1 MKRDDYCVFI
11 LTHGRP
17 DNVITYDVLMES
29 GFTGNVFIVIDDE
42 DKTGNEYRKRFG
54 SKVIEFN
61 KTESLSRFDKMDNFD
76 KLPGVVCARS
86 VCRDMAINR
95 GFKYFIELDDDY
107 PWFSFRHSH
116 VGYSNVK
123 IKTTM
128 DDVFSAMVSFLEKS
142 GAQCISMSQGG
153 DHIGGSESG
162 LNKHGPQV
170 LRKMMNV
177 FVLSTEKKFNFFGRL
192 NEDVNA
198 YASLS
203 RSGGLFITL
212 MQLMITQKQTQTNPG
227 GMSEIYLDLGTYVKS
242 FYSVMCCPSSVK
254 VVTMGDPRAAKKNL
268 RIHHKVK
275 WDTTYVKIL
284 SVDHKKKALDNRSDL
299 R

>member
-1 MKRDDYCVFI
+1 MKRTDFCVFI

-17 DNVITYDVLMES
+17 DNVITYDVLMRS
-29 GFTGNVFIVIDDE
+29 GFTGKLFIVIDDE
-42 DKTGNEYRKRFG
+42 DKSGDEYRKRFG
-54 SKVIEFN
+54 NEMVLQFSK
-61 KTESLSRFDKMDNFD
+61 KDSLKNFDVMDNMD

-86 VCRDMAINR
+86 VCRDMAIKN

-107 PWFSFRHSH
+107 PWFSFRHTH
-116 VGYSNVK
+116 VGYTNVR
-123 IKTTM
+123 ITKTI
-128 DDVFSAMVSFLEKS
+128 DDVFSSMVTFLERS
-142 GAQCISMSQGG
+142 GSQCVSMSQGG

-177 FVLSTEKKFNFFGRL
+177 FVLSTDNPFNFFGRM

-203 RSGGLFITL
+203 RSGGLFFTI

-227 GMSEIYLDLGTYVKS
+227 GMSEIYLDLGTYMKS

-284 SVDHKKKALDNRSDL
+284 SEKHRKQA
-299 R
+299 